1 MFLTGFKCV
10 LLCCTG
16 RTNTPQLAE
25 GVPAPPPKPP
35 DTSLQWFAPEDQ
47 TDSHTRSSA
56 TAADSSDEPQT
67 AETETDSLFN
77 SSVVRTYFGSTLPE
91 AFIFIYNIHC
101 KSLYLCMY
109 NYN

>member
-1 MFLTGFKCV
+1 MSKIVLQHQVRFLTV

-16 RTNTPQLAE
+16 RTNTPQLAA

-35 DTSLQWFAPEDQ
+35 ETSPQWFAPEDQ

-56 TAADSSDEPQT
+56 TAAGSSDEPQT

-77 SSVVRTYFGSTLPE
+77 SSLLEVYSLIHLYYFMY
-91 AFIFIYNIHC
+91 ID
-101 KSLYLCMY
+101 YL
-109 NYN
+109 